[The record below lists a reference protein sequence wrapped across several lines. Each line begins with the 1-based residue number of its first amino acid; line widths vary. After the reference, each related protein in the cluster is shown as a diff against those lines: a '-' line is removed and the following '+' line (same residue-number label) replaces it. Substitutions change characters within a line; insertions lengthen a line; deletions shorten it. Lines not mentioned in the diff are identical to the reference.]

1 MNKEPEYF
9 QYKNKNVYD
18 LDSLVQYD
26 QAYFYGCLKHKRDA
40 VIKKQIP
47 EEHYFYA
54 KMARFACP
62 APSALTK
69 NGWSESNSNYSR
81 AKILVTEDWAKAN
94 VNKLVEKYTAC
105 KLSSPISLPGPR
117 PSTSRIVKVVKK
129 YREAPDL
136 LKLEE
141 REKFRDNEDNIFEVE
156 VRGVRDEDKIF
167 FKGKDI
173 ERVFEMDNLVDNI
186 SYSYT
191 KNEDFEIFL
200 LAQDHIV
207 SVNKNSQIALIGY
220 FASLPQKIL
229 RMPVM
234 SRKHLTISRIGCI
247 MHKKEIKNASKSKT
261 YFSRFIEYSSNLE
274 RENQDLISK

>member
-40 VIKKQIP
+40 ITKKQIP
-47 EEHYFYA
+47 QEHYFYA

-69 NGWSESNSNYSR
+69 DGWGESNSNYSR
-81 AKILVTEDWAKAN
+81 AKILITEEWAKAN
-94 VNKLVEKYTAC
+94 VAKLVEKYVA
-105 KLSSPISLPGPR
+105 KPASPISLPGPR

-136 LKLEE
+136 LVLEDH
-141 REKFRDNEDNIFEVE
+141 EKFRDDNNTVFEVE
-156 VRGVRDEDKIF
+156 VRGVREEDKIF

-186 SYSYT
+186 S
-191 KNEDFEIFL
+191 
-200 LAQDHIV
+200 H
-207 SVNKNSQIALIGY
+207 
-220 FASLPQKIL
+220 
-229 RMPVM
+229 
-234 SRKHLTISRIGCI
+234 
-247 MHKKEIKNASKSKT
+247 T
-261 YFSRFIEYSSNLE
+261 YLH
-274 RENQDLISK
+274 